1 MKINWHS
8 ENMPNMHVNE
18 KEGVTFLTYPA
29 FEEMPEIVHGFSTR
43 LGGVSEGIYSSMN
56 LSFTR
61 GDKEKEGV
69 TFLTYPAFEEMPE
82 IVHGFST
89 RLGGVSEGIYSSMNL
104 SFTRGD
110 KEEAVK
116 ENYRRISSAMGF
128 AMENIVTSDQ
138 THTANVRRVTEEDR
152 GNGITKPRPYKDVD
166 GMITDVPG
174 IAMENIV
181 TSDQTH
187 TANVRRV
194 TEEDRGNGIT
204 KPRPYKDVD
213 GMITDVPGIVLATFY
228 ADCVPLYFV
237 DPVQKAIGLSHSGW
251 RGTVS
256 KIGKITVEK
265 MSEEYGT
272 RPYADCVPLYFV
284 DPVQK
289 AIGLSHSGWRGTVSK
304 IGKITVEKMSEEY
317 GTRPEELYAAVGP
330 SICQK
335 CYEVSE
341 DVAEEFRR
349 AFDPKYWNALFYKK
363 ENGKYQLNLWEANP
377 SICQKCYEVSEDV
390 AEEFRRAFD
399 PKYWNALF
407 YKKENGK
414 YQLNLWEANRIVLLE
429 SGIPEDHISMPNL
442 CTCCNPEFLFSHRA
456 SKGKR
461 GNLGAFLGIRIVLL
475 ESGIPED
482 HISMPNLCTCCNPEF
497 LFSHRASKGKRG
509 NLGAFLGIRRN

>member
-8 ENMPNMHVNE
+8 ENMPNMHVN
-18 KEGVTFLTYPA
+18 
-29 FEEMPEIVHGFSTR
+29 
-43 LGGVSEGIYSSMN
+43 
-56 LSFTR
+56 
-61 GDKEKEGV
+61 EKEGV

-166 GMITDVPG
+166 GMIT
-174 IAMENIV
+174 N
-181 TSDQTH
+181 
-187 TANVRRV
+187 
-194 TEEDRGNGIT
+194 
-204 KPRPYKDVD
+204 
-213 GMITDVPGIVLATFY
+213 VPGIVLATF
-228 ADCVPLYFV
+228 
-237 DPVQKAIGLSHSGW
+237 
-251 RGTVS
+251 
-256 KIGKITVEK
+256 
-265 MSEEYGT
+265 
-272 RPYADCVPLYFV
+272 YADCVPLYFV

-349 AFDPKYWNALFYKK
+349 AFDPKYWNTLFYKK
-363 ENGKYQLNLWEANP
+363 ENGKYQLNLWEAN
-377 SICQKCYEVSEDV
+377 
-390 AEEFRRAFD
+390 
-399 PKYWNALF
+399 
-407 YKKENGK
+407 
-414 YQLNLWEANRIVLLE
+414 
-429 SGIPEDHISMPNL
+429 H
-442 CTCCNPEFLFSHRA
+442 
-456 SKGKR
+456 
-461 GNLGAFLGIRIVLL
+461 IVLL